1 MEKDGS
7 TSGTLE
13 KAEKRPAASSRGE
26 DGDRPTQVVRVEDL
40 QSLVEGIVDRAL
52 AKKVTT
58 GPPPSDGGG
67 ECRDRPSDLVRMISV
82 VYCNSPGGMSS
93 PRDDRVWPRGP
104 LPLNVC

>member
-7 TSGTLE
+7 TSGTSE
-13 KAEKRPAASSRGE
+13 KAGKRPAPGARGE

-52 AKKVTT
+52 AKKATT

-67 ECRDRPSDLVRMISV
+67 KYRDRPSGLVRIISV
-82 VYCNSPGGMSS
+82 VYCNSP
-93 PRDDRVWPRGP
+93 VWPRGP
-104 LPLNVC
+104 LPP